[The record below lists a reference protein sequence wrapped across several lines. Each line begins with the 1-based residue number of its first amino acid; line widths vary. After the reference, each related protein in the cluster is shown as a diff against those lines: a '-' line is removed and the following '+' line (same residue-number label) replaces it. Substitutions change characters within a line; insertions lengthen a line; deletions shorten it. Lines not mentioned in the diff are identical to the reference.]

1 MLKIV
6 VNVHNSNS
14 RISIIGSANMYKA
27 LLHKFQSF
35 VLFSFIIT
43 CIDVDMFSLAFV
55 GSQQPHEGYFH
66 EPRDFH
72 SRPY

>member
-14 RISIIGSANMYKA
+14 RISIIGFAKMYKA

-35 VLFSFIIT
+35 FVFSFIIT
-43 CIDVDMFSLAFV
+43 SIDVDVFSLAFT
-55 GSQQPHEGYFH
+55 GSQQPHEGYF
-66 EPRDFH
+66 
-72 SRPY
+72 